1 MARPYKNRKE
11 SKPKRKIKRERTYHK
26 YIVKNDVILRY
37 RDPESHLVVKTVT
50 YHDVELSQQDLQD
63 LKDHKK
69 IKRLKT
75 TTDAGWHHIHWCMDC
90 LTEGPAKVFLPR

>member
-37 RDPESHLVVKTVT
+37 RDPESNLVVKTVT
-50 YHDVELSQQDLQD
+50 YH
-63 LKDHKK
+63 
-69 IKRLKT
+69 I
-75 TTDAGWHHIHWCMDC
+75 
-90 LTEGPAKVFLPR
+90 

>member
-1 MARPYKNRKE
+1 MVRPYKNRKK
-11 SKPKRKIKRERTYHK
+11 SKPKRKINRERTYQK

-69 IKRLKT
+69 IKRT
-75 TTDAGWHHIHWCMDC
+75 QDGIIFIGAWI
-90 LTEGPAKVFLPR
+90 V